1 MIQAQ
6 RLYLQQLSQQ
16 TAMSMDQLHHRH
28 QHQHQHQYQHQ
39 HQHQHQHHHYH
50 HQQRGGEASS
60 RTREH
65 QWRNNN

>member
-39 HQHQHQHHHYH
+39 HQHQHHHYH